1 MAYDG
6 NSYRQ
11 IFRASSIIGGAQAL
25 NYLIGL
31 ARIKVVALLIGPAG
45 VGLFDVYMSTLA
57 LVSVLTDFGAC
68 ARNCASNNHGDL
80 RARSRSICV
89 ARGRPV
95 LESVYRIVWGSRAS
109 ANASTSRSLR
119 LWQSGTSPSRM
130 SKRDC

>member
-68 ARNCASNNHGDL
+68 ARNCASEQSRRSPCQVAIHMRRPRATSVRVGIPDRLGLARVGERFDL
-80 RARSRSICV
+80 
-89 ARGRPV
+89 
-95 LESVYRIVWGSRAS
+95 
-109 ANASTSRSLR
+109 
-119 LWQSGTSPSRM
+119 
-130 SKRDC
+130 